1 VITHPFNLNLFYCLL
16 ACLVLIGPQAAH
28 AQSSNPPWVEFG
40 QLSNSDIY
48 VRENS
53 IERVGD
59 YLKIWVLYNYHN
71 ARMSPSDEAYRSAI
85 TLFQFDCQNN
95 KSQKLN
101 SYGHE
106 EVMGK
111 GRQIDLLEKN
121 PSWIELPPNS
131 IGMHLIKAYCPSPI
145 TNTKNL

>member
-1 VITHPFNLNLFYCLL
+1 
-16 ACLVLIGPQAAH
+16 
-28 AQSSNPPWVEFG
+28 
-40 QLSNSDIY
+40 
-48 VRENS
+48 
-53 IERVGD
+53 
-59 YLKIWVLYNYHN
+59 
-71 ARMSPSDEAYRSAI
+71 MSPSDEAYRSAI

-121 PSWIELPPNS
+121 PPWIELPPNS
-131 IGMHLIKAYCPSPI
+131 IGMYLIETYCPSPI

>member
-1 VITHPFNLNLFYCLL
+1 VPTRLFNFNPLYCLL
-16 ACLVLIGPQAAH
+16 VCLVLIGSKVTH
-28 AQSSNPPWVEFG
+28 AQSGNLPWVEFG
-40 QLSNSDIY
+40 QLSNSVVF

-71 ARMSPSDEAYRSAI
+71 ARTSPSDEAYRSAI
-85 TLFQFDCQNN
+85 TLFQFDCQDN

-106 EVMGK
+106 EAMGK

-121 PSWIELPPNS
+121 PLWIELPPNS
-131 IGMHLIKAYCPSPI
+131 IGMHLIEAYCPSPN
-145 TNTKNL
+145 TSTKNR